1 MSLKIPRK
9 TLIIKKEEIK
19 GGDCGSFPQRVIIDI
34 PLRFPN
40 ENSYIISDKD
50 NKIRFKFHENS
61 KAFIN
66 DHIYFGCGTFT
77 TIYSIKLNDFSPDY
91 FGLIPDKYKDNLIL
105 RIYQNP
111 STDKPKNDVNMGDV
125 DTNNDLQTEFI
136 KNWMKHKE
144 LFPKNIID
152 IYLYGDIELQTMYGI
167 RYIGYYTI
175 TRRYTVDNDIQRYSL
190 DNKMLYLK
198 NTITFLKK
206 LEENNL
212 TLRDLK
218 FENSGSDLDLNFVV
232 IDYDLDTIIN
242 EDKIHRL
249 DKDNNLGYAIGTYP
263 FVYLIQDGQNYN
275 YKYIYLTGLLDVVT
289 ELFKDNFT
297 DKTIYDEIRKL
308 LLDITIVYRDYI
320 KNYLHSNIIK
330 KGLWYLSENKT
341 NYDKIKLNILNLIE
355 MIENQIKNNKDRK
368 LNGILL
374 KFCVNCL
381 VLSSYDIKPDFLSK
395 LLEYILKPELSGG
408 FYAKYLKYKNKYLEL
423 KKLCI

>member
-9 TLIIKKEEIK
+9 TLTINKEELK

-395 LLEYILKPELSGG
+395 LLDYILKPELSGG

>member
-19 GGDCGSFPQRVIIDI
+19 GGNCGSYPQSVIIDI
-34 PLRFPN
+34 PLKFTN
-40 ENSYIISDKD
+40 ENSYIISDKN
-50 NKIRFKFHENS
+50 NKISFKFHDNS

-66 DHIYFGCGTFT
+66 DNIYFGCGTFSA
-77 TIYSIKLNDFSPDY
+77 IYSIKLNDLSQDY
-91 FGLIPDKYKDNLIL
+91 SGLIPDKYKDNLIL

-111 STDKPKNDVNMGDV
+111 SSDKPKNDVNIGDN
-125 DTNNDLQTEFI
+125 DTNDDLQSTFI
-136 KNWMKHKE
+136 NNWMKHKE

-152 IYLYGDIELQTMYGI
+152 IYLYGDIELQTIHGM
-167 RYIGYYTI
+167 RYIGLYTI
-175 TRRYTVDNDIQRYSL
+175 TRRYIVDNDIQRTIL

-198 NTITFLKK
+198 NIIEFLKK

-218 FENSGSDLDLNFVV
+218 FENSGSDLDFNFVV

-242 EDKIHRL
+242 EDKIRKL
-249 DKDNNLGYAIGTYP
+249 DKENNLGYALGTYP

-297 DKTIYDEIRKL
+297 DKTIYDKIRKL
-308 LLDITIVYRDYI
+308 LLDITIVYRDFI
-320 KNYLHSNIIK
+320 KDYLHSNPIK
-330 KGLWYLSENKT
+330 KVLWYVSENKT

-368 LNGILL
+368 INGILL
-374 KFCVNCL
+374 NFCVKCL
-381 VLSSYDIKPDFLSK
+381 VLSSVDIKPNFLSE
-395 LLEYILKPELSGG
+395 LQHYINKTELSGG
-408 FYAKYLKYKNKYLEL
+408 YYLKYLKYKNKYLEL
-423 KKLCI
+423 KNLYI